1 MRRPTRKTNWTMSGR
16 MGAVMTSSGRVVSP
30 VFSPVRENTE
40 TRGRAD
46 PVRRGGEDRR
56 VGRGCRRCVAGP
68 GPSLLRG
75 GRLDVAAAVR
85 LVLLAGVGELVGG
98 GLREHRPRRGR
109 GATRPPSRSRPQRP
123 TRGKKGPEPPATARP
138 TKRARTGHP
147 STRGTAPLTTPRR
160 VRQRGGGGRQLPER
174 RRRRASACP
183 ARAPC
188 GRVLPP
194 LPGAGA
200 CCAVRAPGGHRRG
213 GRRKG

>member
-46 PVRRGGEDRR
+46 PVRRGGEDGR
-56 VGRGCRRCVAGP
+56 VGRGCRRRAAGP

-109 GATRPPSRSRPQRP
+109 GATRPLSRSRPQRP

-138 TKRARTGHP
+138 TKRMRTGHP
-147 STRGTAPLTTPRR
+147 STRGTAPPTTPR
-160 VRQRGGGGRQLPER
+160 PP
-174 RRRRASACP
+174 RRARPSWPSRPSTPRPPSGSRSRGSRRSTPPRAARPPPASSPSAT
-183 ARAPC
+183 A
-188 GRVLPP
+188 
-194 LPGAGA
+194 
-200 CCAVRAPGGHRRG
+200 RG
-213 GRRKG
+213 GRSPAA